1 MNSGNLQVL
10 INIVQMVVVSSLLPV
25 PPGFWNPS
33 VKGDSLGL
41 PLQLFQCPL
50 HHLVQLRVLSA
61 AITQTARWMAGREF
75 VMKGDDDRK
84 WWRQGGLSKR
94 RSRRQIGAEPRGF
107 RFFER
112 PLKIIDSL
120 ISNEKRFSLI

>member
-1 MNSGNLQVL
+1 MCQSSGNLQVM

-50 HHLVQLRVLSA
+50 HHLVQLRLDLGLHEGELAHA
-61 AITQTARWMAGREF
+61 AE
-75 VMKGDDDRK
+75 KGLLVFK
-84 WWRQGGLSKR
+84 L
-94 RSRRQIGAEPRGF
+94 
-107 RFFER
+107 
-112 PLKIIDSL
+112 
-120 ISNEKRFSLI
+120 